1 MKKALSKRVISIL
14 MGGIL
19 ALALFMSPVFSETSF
34 AADAVSYTLAFKYF
48 PEPEKAATSNITM
61 TISTATLKKG
71 TVITLSG
78 VPSGCYMYDGG
89 YEQVDIEESDSA
101 NNLIS
106 STYFGS
112 IPTSIDEPTIPIKNG
127 TISYKLKNNAS
138 RVSVRFGSWS
148 EGFGGSGG
156 MDACYSIY
164 KSGKVFLHVAEN
176 QVEVKG
182 TSGIAAAT
190 ATTTTPSSLANA
202 SVNNSEFNA
211 QTYYDNYA
219 DLQAAIGPNAQALYD
234 HWVKYGKA
242 EGRKAK

>member
-14 MGGIL
+14 MGGII
-19 ALALFMSPVFSETSF
+19 ALALFISPVFSETSF

-61 TISTATLKKG
+61 TISSPTLKKG

-78 VPSGCYMYDGG
+78 IPSGCCMYDGG
-89 YEQVDIEESDSA
+89 YEQVDIEECNSA
-101 NNLIS
+101 KDLITS
-106 STYFGS
+106 SSFGS
-112 IPTSIDEPTIPIKNG
+112 IPTSMGDPTIPIKNG

-138 RVSVRFGSWS
+138 YVSVRFGSWT

-156 MDACYSIY
+156 MDACYTIY
-164 KSGKVFLHVAEN
+164 KSGKLFLHVAEN
-176 QVEVKG
+176 QVEIIG
-182 TSGIAAAT
+182 TTAAT
-190 ATTTTPSSLANA
+190 PTTATPSSLANA